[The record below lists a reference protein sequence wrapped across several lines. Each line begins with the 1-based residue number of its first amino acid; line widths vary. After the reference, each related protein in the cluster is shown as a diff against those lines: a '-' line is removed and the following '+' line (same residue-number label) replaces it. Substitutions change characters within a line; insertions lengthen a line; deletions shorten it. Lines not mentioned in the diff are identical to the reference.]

1 MDKELPISRERME
14 KPKSLLLPNEVLP
27 IRKRRAKASFVSRC
41 AVLIADRSV
50 EGTSSRQSFL
60 PGSESAFSVRRSMIF
75 VYSKVVSTF
84 VFMWGSLIL
93 KFAIRTIVL
102 FAHAVQ
108 ARKCYAFP
116 RCRAFALSKS
126 DLSITPASSRI
137 DISRFWY
144 CSMLVYIITRFLRAA
159 HSQNRYIHSQSGLSS
174 FLLMSVCS
182 PHRNPALPASSH
194 AGFYG

>member
-1 MDKELPISRERME
+1 MDRELPISRERME

-41 AVLIADRSV
+41 AVLIVERSV
-50 EGTSSRQSFL
+50 EGTRSRQSFL

-93 KFAIRTIVL
+93 KFEIWII
-102 FAHAVQ
+102 AVQ
-108 ARKCYAFP
+108 ARKCFAFP

-126 DLSITPASSRI
+126 DLSIPPASSRI

-159 HSQNRYIHSQSGLSS
+159 HSRNRYIHSQSGLSS

>member
-50 EGTSSRQSFL
+50 EGTRSRQSFL

-93 KFAIRTIVL
+93 KFEIWII
-102 FAHAVQ
+102 AVQ

-116 RCRAFALSKS
+116 RCRAYNNTISSCCALSKS
-126 DLSITPASSRI
+126 LYPFAIRTI
-137 DISRFWY
+137 V
-144 CSMLVYIITRFLRAA
+144 LLA
-159 HSQNRYIHSQSGLSS
+159 HVC
-174 FLLMSVCS
+174 LLPS
-182 PHRNPALPASSH
+182 
-194 AGFYG
+194 

>member
-1 MDKELPISRERME
+1 MDRELPISRERME

-41 AVLIADRSV
+41 AVLIVERSV
-50 EGTSSRQSFL
+50 EGTRSRQSFL
-60 PGSESAFSVRRSMIF
+60 PGSESDFSVRRSMIF

-102 FAHAVQ
+102 LAHAVQ

-159 HSQNRYIHSQSGLSS
+159 HSRNRYIHSQSGLSS

>member
-1 MDKELPISRERME
+1 ME
-14 KPKSLLLPNEVLP
+14 KPKSLLLPKEVLP
-27 IRKRRAKASFVSRC
+27 IRKRRAKASLVSRC
-41 AVLIADRSV
+41 AVLMADRSV
-50 EGTSSRQSFL
+50 EGTRSRQSFL
-60 PGSESAFSVRRSMIF
+60 PGSESAFSVRRSMILL
-75 VYSKVVSTF
+75 YSKVVSTF

-102 FAHAVQ
+102 LAHAVQ

-116 RCRAFALSKS
+116 RCRA
-126 DLSITPASSRI
+126 
-137 DISRFWY
+137 
-144 CSMLVYIITRFLRAA
+144 IITRFLRAA
-159 HSQNRYIHSQSGLSS
+159 HSRNRYIHSQSGLSS

>member
-1 MDKELPISRERME
+1 MDRELPISRERME

-41 AVLIADRSV
+41 AVLIVERSV
-50 EGTSSRQSFL
+50 EGTRSRQSFL

-93 KFAIRTIVL
+93 KFEIWII
-102 FAHAVQ
+102 AVQ

-116 RCRAFALSKS
+116 RCWAFALSKS

-144 CSMLVYIITRFLRAA
+144 CSMLIHIISYLLPFLVQFCIIEILE
-159 HSQNRYIHSQSGLSS
+159 S
-174 FLLMSVCS
+174 
-182 PHRNPALPASSH
+182 
-194 AGFYG
+194 

>member
-1 MDKELPISRERME
+1 ME

-50 EGTSSRQSFL
+50 EGTRSRQSFL
-60 PGSESAFSVRRSMIF
+60 PGSESAFSVRRSMILL
-75 VYSKVVSTF
+75 YSKVVSTF

-102 FAHAVQ
+102 LDHAVQ
-108 ARKCYAFP
+108 AQKCYAFP
-116 RCRAFALSKS
+116 RCRAIALSKS
-126 DLSITPASSRI
+126 DLSISPASSRI

-144 CSMLVYIITRFLRAA
+144 CSMLVYIIIRFLRAA
-159 HSQNRYIHSQSGLSS
+159 HSRNRYIHLQSGLSS